1 MAESNF
7 TLTAPDGQQLYGRVW
22 SPARPKAVV
31 ALIHGLGEHS
41 GRYTHVAAE
50 FNHAGYAVLACDL
63 PGHGK
68 TAGPRGVTPPFDQL
82 SDSCAGLLAEAE
94 QRYPG
99 KPRFL
104 YGHSLGGTIVL
115 HYTMRRK
122 PQIAGVVST
131 SPALRLGGNPQR
143 AKMAFGKVVGRLAPN
158 MVMANGLERSALSRD
173 PQVVTAYGADPLVHD
188 RVSARLG
195 IGGIETGAWLL
206 AHAAEF
212 PQVPL
217 LLVHGTDD
225 RITSATATEEF
236 ASHLRGDVTVR
247 LWSGLY
253 HETHNEPEKTDVLCY
268 NIAWLDA
275 HIPQ

>member
-1 MAESNF
+1 
-7 TLTAPDGQQLYGRVW
+7 V
-22 SPARPKAVV
+22 
-31 ALIHGLGEHS
+31 
-41 GRYTHVAAE
+41 
-50 FNHAGYAVLACDL
+50 
-63 PGHGK
+63 
-68 TAGPRGVTPPFDQL
+68 
-82 SDSCAGLLAEAE
+82 
-94 QRYPG
+94 
-99 KPRFL
+99 
-104 YGHSLGGTIVL
+104 
-115 HYTMRRK
+115 
-122 PQIAGVVST
+122 
-131 SPALRLGGNPQR
+131 
-143 AKMAFGKVVGRLAPN
+143 AFGKVVGRLAPN

-236 ASHLRGDVTVR
+236 ASHLRGDVTLR
-247 LWSGLY
+247 LWPGLY
-253 HETHNEPEKTDVLCY
+253 HETHNEPEKTAVLCD

-275 HIPQ
+275 HLE